1 MVYLADEDVMTHEQH
16 HHKRVIVIGVNKCE
30 GNTFKVV
37 HSTPVK
43 LKKCDQIVSKSITAT
58 NHLLITFSNG
68 HVLMIHLNNFCDIHL
83 HGSPTKYES
92 KIFATAAHLLTA
104 RAQNIGL
111 RNFAEFFF
119 AAAS

>member
-1 MVYLADEDVMTHEQH
+1 MVYLADEDVTHQQN
-16 HHKRVIVIGVNKCE
+16 KRVIVIGVNKCE

-43 LKKCDQIVSKSITAT
+43 LKKCDRIISKSITAT

-83 HGSPTKYES
+83 HGSPTKNAS
-92 KIFATAAHLLTA
+92 IFASSAHLLTA

-119 AAAS
+119 AAS

>member
-1 MVYLADEDVMTHEQH
+1 MVYLADEDVIHQL
-16 HHKRVIVIGVNKCE
+16 KRVIVIGVNKCE

-37 HSTPVK
+37 HSSPVK
-43 LKKCDQIVSKSITAT
+43 LKKSDRIISKSLTTT

-83 HGSPTKYES
+83 CGSPINES
-92 KIFATAAHLLTA
+92 IYATAAHFLIA
-104 RAQNIGL
+104 RSQNIGL

-119 AAAS
+119 AER

>member
-1 MVYLADEDVMTHEQH
+1 MVYLADEDVTHQQENN
-16 HHKRVIVIGVNKCE
+16 KRVIVIGVNKCE

-43 LKKCDQIVSKSITAT
+43 LKKSDTIISKSITAT

-68 HVLMIHLNNFCDIHL
+68 HVLMIYLNNFCDIHL
-83 HGSPTKYES
+83 HGSLTNNELV
-92 KIFATAAHLLTA
+92 FASSAHLLTA
-104 RAQNIGL
+104 RVQNIGL

-119 AAAS
+119 AAS

>member
-1 MVYLADEDVMTHEQH
+1 MVYLADEDVVHNL
-16 HHKRVIVIGVNKCE
+16 KRVIVIGVNKCE

-37 HSTPVK
+37 QSTPVK
-43 LKKCDQIVSKSITAT
+43 LKKSDRIVSKSITMT

-83 HGSPTKYES
+83 CGSPIKES
-92 KIFATAAHLLTA
+92 IYATAAHFLIA
-104 RAQNIGL
+104 RSRNIGL

-119 AAAS
+119 TER